1 MLYFQHWVVQR
12 SFGLILFVGEGLGPE
27 RLAATRIYFG
37 GADNHLALDSMSH
50 VAFMTNYAKD
60 FATPDSA
67 AAATAIATGT
77 KVNNRSLAM
86 DSDGKRLTSIVELA
100 REKGRAIGLLTDG
113 KLTDPTCAAFYTHS
127 SDPNDI
133 ETFARE
139 LVEEGKL
146 DVVLGAGSAQF
157 LPATKGGERQD
168 GRDLFMELRQK
179 GFEVVRTRAELESIP
194 AWRHSKLFGSFS
206 DGELA
211 FSNELEERSQQPSLA
226 DMVRRSIELL
236 QYNAGGYL
244 LVVDAALMRKAA
256 QQNNGERTLMET
268 GELDRA
274 IAVAR
279 RYAGKKSTIIACG
292 DVGIGGMNLNGF
304 PFRKDSG
311 IAILGLNPAGQPWI
325 TWAAGPNGTKSYGA
339 AKTAENGPLTDIETE
354 QLEPG
359 AFYSKSAQYTVSDT
373 VACGSGRGA
382 EKIQGSIDNT
392 AIFRILRDE
401 L

>member
-1 MLYFQHWVVQR
+1 
-12 SFGLILFVGEGLGPE
+12 
-27 RLAATRIYFG
+27 
-37 GADNHLALDSMSH
+37 
-50 VAFMTNYAKD
+50 
-60 FATPDSA
+60 
-67 AAATAIATGT
+67 
-77 KVNNRSLAM
+77 
-86 DSDGKRLTSIVELA
+86 
-100 REKGRAIGLLTDG
+100 
-113 KLTDPTCAAFYTHS
+113 
-127 SDPNDI
+127 
-133 ETFARE
+133 
-139 LVEEGKL
+139 
-146 DVVLGAGSAQF
+146 
-157 LPATKGGERQD
+157 
-168 GRDLFMELRQK
+168 
-179 GFEVVRTRAELESIP
+179 
-194 AWRHSKLFGSFS
+194 
-206 DGELA
+206 
-211 FSNELEERSQQPSLA
+211 
-226 DMVRRSIELL
+226 
-236 QYNAGGYL
+236 
-244 LVVDAALMRKAA
+244 VVDAALMRKAA